1 MQIEKPFHWSCAFL
15 YWTQN
20 YFKICIPQ
28 CARNG
33 DTRSMQIL
41 LGNMGSNVKKKIN
54 VQDED
59 DLTPL
64 HYAARY
70 NQLEVLKLLVENH
83 AGTLL
88 SWVVRKPTFWFSTWS
103 DIKIGSTATEDC

>member
-1 MQIEKPFHWSCAFL
+1 MRKSGFLTSRLIVLYEMQKSIV
-15 YWTQN
+15 N
-20 YFKICIPQ
+20 YVFQ

-41 LGNMGSNVKKKIN
+41 LGNMGGNVKKKIN

-59 DLTPL
+59 NLTPL

-70 NQLEVLKLLVENH
+70 NQLDVLKLLVENQC
-83 AGTLL
+83 
-88 SWVVRKPTFWFSTWS
+88 RY
-103 DIKIGSTATEDC
+103 

>member
-1 MQIEKPFHWSCAFL
+1 
-15 YWTQN
+15 
-20 YFKICIPQ
+20 
-28 CARNG
+28 
-33 DTRSMQIL
+33 MQIL

-83 AGTLL
+83 AGKWNTHSVAVTSRAVDKREYL
-88 SWVVRKPTFWFSTWS
+88 VIMRGDNF
-103 DIKIGSTATEDC
+103 C